1 MDDLEDRKRYQE
13 IERADR
19 AKAVLENPLFTSAFE
34 DLEKEILT
42 GLENTHDEALVKKLH
57 LMFVLNR
64 KLKNILAAHIETGKL
79 AALQL
84 EEKRKFK
91 LPWSSN

>member
-1 MDDLEDRKRYQE
+1 MADLEDGKRYEE

-19 AKAVLENPLFTSAFE
+19 AKAVLENPLFTAAFQ

-42 GLENTHDEALVKKLH
+42 GMENTHDEALVKKLH

-64 KLKNILAAHIETGKL
+64 KLRNILTAHIETGKL

-84 EEKRKFK
+84 EQKRKLK
-91 LPWSSN
+91 LWSSN

>member
-1 MDDLEDRKRYQE
+1 MADLDEQNRIAE

-19 AKAVLENPLFTSAFE
+19 AKAVLDNPLFKTAFE

-57 LMFVLNR
+57 LMFVCNR
-64 KLKNILAAHIETGKL
+64 KVRNILQTHIETGKL
-79 AALQL
+79 AAIQL
-84 EEKRKFK
+84 ERKFK